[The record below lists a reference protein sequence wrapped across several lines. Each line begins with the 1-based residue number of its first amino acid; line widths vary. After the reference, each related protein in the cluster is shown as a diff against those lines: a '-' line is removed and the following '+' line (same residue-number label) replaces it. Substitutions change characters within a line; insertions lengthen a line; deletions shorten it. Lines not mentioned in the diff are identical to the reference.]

1 MKKHSMEGLIRGTGV
16 AIITP
21 FTTSGRIDFRSLD
34 LLVEDVI
41 VNKVDFI
48 VALGTTGEAVTLTTK
63 EKEEVVTFIKKSA
76 GGRVPI
82 VLGIGGNN
90 TRSVVEAIK
99 RTDFDGIS
107 AILSVAPYYNKP
119 NQSGMYGHFSEIANA
134 CPVDII
140 LYNVPGR
147 TSSNIDAQ
155 TIISLA
161 GDHWNIVAI
170 KEASGNISQAMDI
183 IRKRPEG
190 FAVLSGDDA
199 LTYPLMALGA
209 DGVISVVANAYP
221 AAFSSM
227 VRLIQKKEYDDALA
241 IHYLLLDFIN
251 LLFTDGNP
259 AGIKAA
265 LSITGMCKNVL
276 RLPMVKV
283 NRNVYKQLKQFIGNY
298 EYPV

>member
-48 VALGTTGEAVTLTTK
+48 VALGTTGETVTLTTK
-63 EKEEVVTFIKKSA
+63 EKEEVVAFIKKSA

-90 TRSVVEAIK
+90 TRSVVETIK
-99 RTDFDGIS
+99 STDFDGIS

-119 NQSGMYGHFSEIANA
+119 NQSGMYRHFSEIANA

-190 FAVLSGDDA
+190 FSVLSGDDA

-209 DGVISVVANAYP
+209 DGVISVVANVYP
-221 AAFSSM
+221 ALFSDM
-227 VRLIQKKEYDDALA
+227 VRLIQKKKYDEALV
-241 IHYLLLDFIN
+241 IHYSLIDFIN
-251 LLFTDGNP
+251 LLFADGNP

-265 LSITGMCKNVL
+265 LSIIGMCKNVL
-276 RLPMVKV
+276 RLPMVRV
-283 NRNVYKQLKQFIGNY
+283 DRIVYRQLKQFIENY
-298 EYPV
+298 EFPL